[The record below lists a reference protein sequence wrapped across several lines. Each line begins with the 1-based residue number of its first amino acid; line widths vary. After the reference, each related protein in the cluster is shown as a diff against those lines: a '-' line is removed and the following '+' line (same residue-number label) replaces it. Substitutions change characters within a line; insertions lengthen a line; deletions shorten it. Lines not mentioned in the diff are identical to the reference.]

1 MKITLLHTL
10 DAVEPPVDP
19 VLDQLEGA
27 IDDCEDVAN
36 TLESI
41 VLKHA

>member
-1 MKITLLHTL
+1 M
-10 DAVEPPVDP
+10 D
-19 VLDQLEGA
+19 VLKWKDLVDQLEAA
-27 IDDCEDVAN
+27 IDKSEDVAN

>member
-1 MKITLLHTL
+1 M
-10 DAVEPPVDP
+10 E
-19 VLDQLEGA
+19 VLKWKDLIDQMESA
-27 IDDCEDVAN
+27 IDGCEDVAN